1 MLDALLEKIR
11 PYLGDPSKGLQEEL
25 FLFTSQLTPMVNVDL
40 LIKNSE
46 GATLLTWREDE
57 FYGPGW
63 HIPGGIIRFKESVE
77 QRISEVAENEI
88 GAEVKANVQPSLVSE
103 IMHPDRN
110 VRGHFI
116 SLLYECSLISG
127 PRVDLR
133 HTSDKEP
140 KNGEW
145 SWFLETPSNLIHQH
159 HIYENWI

>member
-63 HIPGGIIRFKESVE
+63 HIPGGIIRFKENVE
-77 QRISEVAENEI
+77 QRISAVAENEI

-145 SWFLETPSNLIHQH
+145 SWFLENPSNLIHQH
-159 HIYENWI
+159 RIYENWI